1 MDLKIAAV
9 VPTVH
14 YELLAELLKCIEAGT
29 RKPDMLFI
37 IDNSKEGVLTVPY
50 TGAVE
55 IIRGQNP
62 LTVNESWN
70 IGRQLASDYDVVSFL
85 NDDILVG
92 DMFFQNIETA
102 FSKIYSLG
110 GDGGVVCP
118 ATTKNIS
125 VWARRSQPNTTP
137 GVYDKMRA
145 REGWAFSIS
154 REALDACPLIPIA
167 SMRTFCGDDWIWHF
181 TRKAG
186 FDWYKDLDN
195 LIYHAVG
202 KTVKTEKVRQTLKA
216 ERRELNRLIG
226 ES

>member
-70 IGRQLASDYDVVSFL
+70 MGRQLASDYDVVSFL

-92 DMFFQNIETA
+92 EQFFQNIEKA
-102 FSKIYSLG
+102 FNKLG
-110 GDGGVVCP
+110 PECGVVCP
-118 ATTKNIS
+118 ETTIDKTIWDAQPDNRT
-125 VWARRSQPNTTP
+125 WAKHYN
-137 GVYDKMRA
+137 VMRQ
-145 REGWAFSIS
+145 REGWAWSIS
-154 REALDACPLIPIA
+154 KEALAVCPLIPADILK
-167 SMRTFCGDDWIWHF
+167 TFCGDDWIWYY
-181 TRKAG
+181 TKKAG
-186 FDWYKDLDN
+186 FLWYWDMTN
-195 LIYHAVG
+195 MIYHAIG
-202 KTVKTEKVRQTLKA
+202 QTVKSEGVRNTLNA
-216 ERRELNRLIG
+216 ERKAFKQLINKG
-226 ES
+226 D